1 MQAVCCNTV
10 MRIITNRRRE
20 LFMEKDSVK
29 NCRKSKTSNVKKT
42 KITKNVLQ
50 LISLEAIPFLFVFVF
65 SYIPMF
71 GIIIAFKD
79 YKYRRGILGS
89 NWVGLKNFDFLF
101 KSNDFI
107 YKKKFKIKTKDYERE
122 YTIIS
127 KSYDY
132 LLCIDG
138 TKIYIKDIIDIK

>member
-1 MQAVCCNTV
+1 MKRVPEIFVNK
-10 MRIITNRRRE
+10 IN
-20 LFMEKDSVK
+20 K
-29 NCRKSKTSNVKKT
+29 NISNNKEVYYSYND
-42 KITKNVLQ
+42 KNVYEEEIIPNEYDLQ
-50 LISLEAIPFLFVFVF
+50 QKIN
-65 SYIPMF
+65 
-71 GIIIAFKD
+71 K
-79 YKYRRGILGS
+79 
-89 NWVGLKNFDFLF
+89 LF

-127 KSYDY
+127 KNYDY

>member
-1 MQAVCCNTV
+1 MKRVPEIFVNK
-10 MRIITNRRRE
+10 IN
-20 LFMEKDSVK
+20 K
-29 NCRKSKTSNVKKT
+29 NISNNKEVYYSYND
-42 KITKNVLQ
+42 KNVYEEEIIPNEYDLQ
-50 LISLEAIPFLFVFVF
+50 QKIN
-65 SYIPMF
+65 
-71 GIIIAFKD
+71 K
-79 YKYRRGILGS
+79 
-89 NWVGLKNFDFLF
+89 LF

-138 TKIYIKDIIDIK
+138 NKIYIKDIIDIK